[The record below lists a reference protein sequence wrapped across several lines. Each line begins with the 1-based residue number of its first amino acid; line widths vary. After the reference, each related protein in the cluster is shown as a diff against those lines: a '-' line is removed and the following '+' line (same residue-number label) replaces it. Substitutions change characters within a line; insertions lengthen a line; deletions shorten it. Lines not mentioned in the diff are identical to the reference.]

1 MNVHDLRCWPPR
13 WQRPSSPSDA
23 VTSDERGILIGTR
36 WDRQTQSLALIM
48 EDGGVRHTAVL
59 EDKVRVLSQ
68 LSLLLDWHIGRP
80 IAKIGSLE
88 IAL

>member
-23 VTSDERGILIGTR
+23 VASDERGILIGTR
-36 WDRQTQSLALIM
+36 YDRKTQSLALIM
-48 EDGGVRHTAVL
+48 EEGGVRHTAVL
-59 EDKVRVLSQ
+59 EDKVGVLAK

-80 IAKIGSLE
+80 IATMGSLE
-88 IAL
+88 ITL